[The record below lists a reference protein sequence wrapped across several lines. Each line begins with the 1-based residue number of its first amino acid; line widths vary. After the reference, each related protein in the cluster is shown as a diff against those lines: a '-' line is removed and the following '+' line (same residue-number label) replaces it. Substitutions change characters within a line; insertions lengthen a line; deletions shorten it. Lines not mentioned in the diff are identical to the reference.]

1 MRKPVAPTMCSGVFV
16 AAQSRAMFPVF
27 CGISGST
34 KATRSI
40 VFLRVG
46 GVSVRTHAPSRH
58 SRRAGLVPNFI
69 PLRIPRCSSA
79 VESNLRALSA
89 EDAEDFAEVRRESL
103 QNV

>member
-16 AAQSRAMFPVF
+16 AAHSRAMLPVF

-46 GVSVRTHAPSRH
+46 GVSVRTRAPSRH
-58 SRRAGLVPNFI
+58 SRRAGLVHNFI
-69 PLRIPRCSSA
+69 PLRIPQCSSA
-79 VESNLRALSA
+79 VKSLLRAVTA
-89 EDAEDFAEVRRESL
+89 EEAEDFAELRRESL
-103 QNV
+103 